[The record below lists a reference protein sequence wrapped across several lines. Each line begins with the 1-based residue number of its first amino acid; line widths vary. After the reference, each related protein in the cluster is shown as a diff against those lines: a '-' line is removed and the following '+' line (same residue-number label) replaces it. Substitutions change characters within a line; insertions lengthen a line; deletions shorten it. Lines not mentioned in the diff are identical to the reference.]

1 MRKFQRVEGLLAS
14 TTSGRESVSALLS
27 CRRVTRTFGALKA
40 VDKMTFDVPP
50 GIVFGI
56 GGPNGAGKTT
66 LFDLICGLTPLSSG
80 EVVFKGRQI
89 SGLKPFEICHA
100 GVARTFQLNAAFET
114 MTVRENLLIAI
125 QHGIDRTDLPR
136 LFFNKSEHRWAE
148 EVLEMT
154 DLQDVADETVARLPL
169 LKQKLLMIAA
179 AIGTRPGMLLLDEPV
194 GGLIPREID
203 LVEKVIRSLAS
214 ESGMTVMLIE
224 HVMRFLVG
232 LSDEVMIMNYGEIL
246 YKGPPQGL
254 SKDQKVVETYL
265 GKGTSGRLQSQS
277 QEPTDSAK
285 TADYADDEVATDAW
299 NLAVAAASRK
309 LLKQHQSGRIYPID
323 YLRLERLIFVPNAS
337 PKPSAVARIAFD
349 IVKAQSLGEPVSQ
362 KFELLS
368 RVFEEGLKRRLR
380 VVETNPVD
388 DNQDSRSAAIEEAA
402 RRLFAGDQAHAN
414 AEALAALKLALES
427 GKAGTEN
434 VKKRGAR

>member
-1 MRKFQRVEGLLAS
+1 MRKTQRVEGLLTS
-14 TTSGRESVSALLS
+14 TTTASESGSALLS

-40 VDKMTFDVPP
+40 VNKMTFDVPA

-80 EVVFKGRQI
+80 DVIFKDRQI

-125 QHGIDRTDLPR
+125 QHGIARNDLPR
-136 LFFNKSEHRWAE
+136 LFFNKSERRWAE
-148 EVLEMT
+148 QVLEMT
-154 DLQDVADETVARLPL
+154 DLQDVADETVTQLPL
-169 LKQKLLMIAA
+169 VKQKLLMVAA
-179 AIGTRPGMLLLDEPV
+179 AIGTRPGILLLDEPV

-203 LVEKVIRSLAS
+203 QVERVIRSLAS
-214 ESGMTVMLIE
+214 EGGITVMLIE

-246 YKGPPQGL
+246 YKGSPQGL
-254 SKDQKVVETYL
+254 AKDQKVVETYL
-265 GKGTSGRLQSQS
+265 GKGTSGRLQSQTQDQTES
-277 QEPTDSAK
+277 TKIA
-285 TADYADDEVATDAW
+285 AYADDEVATDAW
-299 NLAVAAASRK
+299 NMSVEVAARK
-309 LLKQHQSGRIYPID
+309 LLKQHLTGRVYPID
-323 YLRLERLIFVPNAS
+323 YLRLERLISAPDAS
-337 PKPSAVARIAFD
+337 PKPSAVARVASEI
-349 IVKAQSLGEPVSQ
+349 IKAQSLGESVAQ
-362 KFELLS
+362 KFELLARILAEGMKQ
-368 RVFEEGLKRRLR
+368 RVRL
-380 VVETNPVD
+380 VD
-388 DNQDSRSAAIEEAA
+388 ANQPTTPQDSRSAAIEEAA

-414 AEALAALKLALES
+414 AEALAALKLAL
-427 GKAGTEN
+427 GTDQTSQID